1 MPKKIILVLVCAAII
16 AASVLAIISDI
27 SGDNAESS
35 LFPKSVS
42 VYISDSDRIEQMS
55 FDKFIEGCICGMLP
69 KTGNIY
75 EEQTLAAMAVV
86 FNTNALVTLND
97 KNRFSIADFTVC
109 DEFPFVSYTD
119 TAIKLADRKLV
130 QNAIKIAGHSYLA
143 NDRKPVKIKMCA
155 ISSGKTRELPFMP
168 SKELPEDALAKGY
181 LTERAFTENEI
192 LNAFSVINIAD
203 KPQAKWFSDPVYDE
217 YGGLVSIELLSKKL
231 SGAEIRSALNL
242 RSDAISVEC
251 REETFYFNCKGN
263 GDNAGMSL
271 NAANIAAKNNKTF
284 EEILS
289 LFYELQLVS

>member
-1 MPKKIILVLVCAAII
+1 MPKKIILALVCAAII
-16 AASVLAIISDI
+16 AASVFAVISDI
-27 SGDNAESS
+27 TEDNAESS
-35 LFPKSVS
+35 LFPQSVS

-55 FDKFIEGCICGMLP
+55 FDKFIEGCICGMMP

-86 FNTNALVTLND
+86 FNTNALAELND
-97 KNRFSIADFTVC
+97 KNRFSIADFYVC

-130 QNAIKIAGHSYLA
+130 QSAIKLASHRYLA
-143 NDRKPVKIKMCA
+143 NNKKPVKVKMCA

-192 LNAFSVINIAD
+192 LNAFSVINIAQ
-203 KPQAKWFSDPVYDE
+203 KPQEKWFSDPVYDE

-231 SGAEIRSALNL
+231 SGAEIRSALKL
-242 RSDAISVEC
+242 RSEAISVEY
-251 REETFYFNCKGN
+251 REETFYFSCKGY

-271 NAANIAAKNNKTF
+271 NAANVAAKNNKKF
-284 EEILS
+284 DEILS
-289 LFYELQLVS
+289 RFYELQLVP